1 MFRITFT
8 TVVTTKSSRGTDLEM
23 AQHFVLSTL
32 NAPTAAQ
39 RLNPSA
45 EIVGDGN
52 DTPAAAAPY
61 FQVKFF
67 FNLTLASANTSCCF
81 GSMRSGS

>member
-1 MFRITFT
+1 
-8 TVVTTKSSRGTDLEM
+8 M
-23 AQHFVLSTL
+23 AQQFVLSTL

-52 DTPAAAAPY
+52 TPAAAAPFSSQILFNFTGIGQY
-61 FQVKFF
+61 FLLFWIDEIGLV
-67 FNLTLASANTSCCF
+67 NLHKLL
-81 GSMRSGS
+81 